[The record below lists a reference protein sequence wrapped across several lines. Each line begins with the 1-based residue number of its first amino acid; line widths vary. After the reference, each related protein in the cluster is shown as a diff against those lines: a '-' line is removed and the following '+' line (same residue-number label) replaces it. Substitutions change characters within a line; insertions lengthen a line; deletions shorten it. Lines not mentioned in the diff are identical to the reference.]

1 MSRMFG
7 IICKPL
13 IMRAKKE
20 NVREVF
26 PATIDRLIERAQ
38 DAGKTLTDTDIAVEL
53 GIPIETFK
61 IYYQKDKAPA
71 EIFDQMRKKFKQFI
85 GTLYIERVVLT
96 DEFVEDDVDD
106 ED

>member
-1 MSRMFG
+1 
-7 IICKPL
+7 
-13 IMRAKKE
+13 MRAKKE

-38 DAGKTLTDTDIAVEL
+38 DAGKTLTDTAIAAEL
-53 GIPIETFK
+53 GISIETFK

-71 EIFDQMRKKFKQFI
+71 EIFDTMRKKFKQFI

-96 DEFVEDDVDD
+96 DEFDEPDSDD
-106 ED
+106 EDWESEEDVSSN

>member
-1 MSRMFG
+1 M
-7 IICKPL
+7 K
-13 IMRAKKE
+13 AKKE

-38 DAGKTLTDTDIAVEL
+38 DAGKTLTDTAIAAEL
-53 GIPIETFK
+53 GIPMETFK

-71 EIFDQMRKKFKQFI
+71 AIFDLMRKKFKQFI

-96 DEFVEDDVDD
+96 DEFDEADSDD
-106 ED
+106 EDQESEEDVSSN

>member
-1 MSRMFG
+1 
-7 IICKPL
+7 
-13 IMRAKKE
+13 MRTKKE

-26 PATIDRLIERAQ
+26 PVTIDRLIERAQ
-38 DAGKTLTDTDIAVEL
+38 DAGKPLTDTDIAAEL

-71 EIFDQMRKKFKQFI
+71 EIFDLMRKKFKQFI
-85 GTLYIERVVLT
+85 GTLYIEQVILT
-96 DEFVEDDVDD
+96 DEFDESDAED

>member
-1 MSRMFG
+1 
-7 IICKPL
+7 
-13 IMRAKKE
+13 MRAKKE

-38 DAGKTLTDTDIAVEL
+38 DAGTTLTDTSIAAEI

-61 IYYQKDKAPA
+61 LYYQKDKAPA
-71 EIFDQMRKKFKQFI
+71 EIFDLMRKKFKQFI

-96 DEFVEDDVDD
+96 DEFDDADADEEED
-106 ED
+106 